1 MCVLIPGWVPAEY
14 PVRTAAARKTG
25 VMDRSSRSSRS
36 SRSRGLSGRPAGPL
50 NPGGRWTRYRFRSVW
65 DLDAAPA
72 RVYAALESP
81 ESYPLWWPQI
91 RAVAPDGNSGTALI
105 RSALPYTLRVSAAE
119 LLRDPARGILE
130 VALRGDLEGWARWTV
145 RPRPGGTRALYEQEV
160 EVRRPLMRLLALPGR
175 PVFRLN
181 HTLMMRAGRRG
192 LAAHLAAGAEA
203 V

>member
-1 MCVLIPGWVPAEY
+1 
-14 PVRTAAARKTG
+14 
-25 VMDRSSRSSRS
+25 MDRS
-36 SRSRGLSGRPAGPL
+36 

-72 RVYAALESP
+72 RVYAALETP

-91 RAVAPDGNSGTALI
+91 RAVAPAAGGSGTASI
-105 RSALPYTLRVSAAE
+105 RSVLPYTLRVGAAE
-119 LLRDPARGILE
+119 LLRDPVRGILE
-130 VALRGDLEGWARWTV
+130 VALLGDLEGWARWTV
-145 RPRPGGTRALYEQEV
+145 RARAGGTRALYEQEV
-160 EVRRPLMRLLALPGR
+160 EVRRPLMRLLGLPGR

-192 LAAHLAAGAEA
+192 LAAHLAARPEA

>member
-1 MCVLIPGWVPAEY
+1 
-14 PVRTAAARKTG
+14 
-25 VMDRSSRSSRS
+25 MDRSSR
-36 SRSRGLSGRPAGPL
+36 
-50 NPGGRWTRYRFRSVW
+50 GRWTRYHFRSVW
-65 DLDAAPA
+65 DLDAPPA
-72 RVYAALESP
+72 RVYAVLEHP

-91 RAVAPDGNSGTALI
+91 RAVAPAGDERSGTAVI
-105 RSALPYTLRVSAAE
+105 RATLPYTLHVHVAE
-119 LLRDPARGILE
+119 LLRDPGRGVLE

-160 EVRRPLMRLLALPGR
+160 EVRLPLMRWLAVPAR

-192 LAAHLAAGAEA
+192 LAAHLAAGPEA